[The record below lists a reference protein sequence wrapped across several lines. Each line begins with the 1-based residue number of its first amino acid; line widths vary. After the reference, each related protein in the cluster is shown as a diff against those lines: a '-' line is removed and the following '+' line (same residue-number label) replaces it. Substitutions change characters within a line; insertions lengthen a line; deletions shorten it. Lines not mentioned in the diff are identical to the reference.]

1 MNLRNGKQTAVNKVA
16 AAKERGSTKERAKE
30 FIEELDSAFS
40 WAEQYDHTP
49 YVRVCAYRELFV
61 LVLGSIDEFKDMPKM
76 KILFDSIQHTS
87 LEMLTELRELAIIHG
102 KDREFMRA
110 INRLRKVL
118 MTVLD
123 KYAA

>member
-16 AAKERGSTKERAKE
+16 AAKERAKE
-30 FIEELDSAFS
+30 FIQELDSAFS

-76 KILFDSIQHTS
+76 KILFDSIKHTS
-87 LEMLTELRELAIIHG
+87 LEMLNELGELAIKHG

-110 INRLRKVL
+110 INRLTKVL
-118 MTVLD
+118 MSVLA

>member
-16 AAKERGSTKERAKE
+16 AAKERAKE

-49 YVRVCAYRELFV
+49 YVRVCAYRELFIIV
-61 LVLGSIDEFKDMPKM
+61 LSSIDEFKDIQKM

-102 KDREFMRA
+102 EDRKFMRA

-118 MTVLD
+118 MAVLA
-123 KYAA
+123 KYTA

>member
-1 MNLRNGKQTAVNKVA
+1 MNLRNGKQSAVNNVA
-16 AAKERGSTKERAKE
+16 AAKERAKE
-30 FIEELDSAFS
+30 FIQELDSAFS

-49 YVRVCAYRELFV
+49 YGRVCAYRELFV

-87 LEMLTELRELAIIHG
+87 LEMLNELGELAIKHG

-110 INRLRKVL
+110 INRLTKVL
-118 MTVLD
+118 MSVLAN
-123 KYAA
+123 YAA

>member
-87 LEMLTELRELAIIHG
+87 LEMLTELRELAITYE

-110 INRLRKVL
+110 INRLTKVL
-118 MTVLD
+118 MAVLA